1 MVIKKGEGRGGRAG
15 VGSLSKKEEPVAP
28 EPSVSVLPLVR
39 KKVKSQK
46 PKEGKKEKKKK
57 SEEEDPVRAR

>member
-1 MVIKKGEGRGGRAG
+1 MIIKKRGLGRGGRAG
-15 VGSLSKKEEPVAP
+15 VGSLSEKEEPVAP

-46 PKEGKKEKKKK
+46 KEKKKK
-57 SEEEDPVRAR
+57 KNRRKKTP

>member
-15 VGSLSKKEEPVAP
+15 VGSLSEKEEPVAP

-39 KKVKSQK
+39 KKVKSQR
-46 PKEGKKEKKKK
+46 KEKKRKDQRKK
-57 SEEEDPVRAR
+57 TP